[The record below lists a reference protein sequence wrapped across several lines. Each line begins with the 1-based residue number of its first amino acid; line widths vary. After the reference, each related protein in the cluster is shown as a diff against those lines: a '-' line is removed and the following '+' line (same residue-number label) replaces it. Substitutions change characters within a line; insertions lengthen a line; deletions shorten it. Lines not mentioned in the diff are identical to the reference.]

1 MRFGH
6 NSNVKIG
13 EALYHVQTED
23 RGETHAI
30 IDTTVHYH
38 GRVLHRRTSKY
49 SDLLPLDAERE
60 RTLEHRVS
68 SQHHT
73 VMEELRAGLL
83 KMPEHLP
90 SAAKAPASG
99 DGNAASGSTG
109 ATTAPASDAIHVEL
123 MNARSWLAAKR
134 ATLQVLVR
142 QKQGGSVVAGA
153 KVVARIDGAAERA
166 EFSAE
171 TGAQGQAQIEFEMP
185 RLTGGD
191 CALVIEAKRGSAR
204 GHLRFQLRAKPKVP
218 APG

>member
-6 NSNVKIG
+6 NTNVTIG

-49 SDLLPLDAERE
+49 LDLLPLDAERE
-60 RTLEHRVS
+60 HTLERRVS

-73 VMEELRAGLL
+73 VIEELRSGALR
-83 KMPEHLP
+83 MPQHLP
-90 SAAKAPASG
+90 SVAKAPASADGKSGAATDAAKRAPG
-99 DGNAASGSTG
+99 DALV
-109 ATTAPASDAIHVEL
+109 VEL
-123 MNARSWLAAKR
+123 MNARTWLAGKR

-142 QKQGGSVVAGA
+142 GKQNGSAVTGA
-153 KVVARIDGAAERA
+153 QVTARMDGAAERA

-185 RLTGGD
+185 RLAGGD
-191 CALVIEAKRGSAR
+191 CALVIEAKRGEAR
-204 GHLRFQLRAKPKVP
+204 GQLRFQLRAKPKVP
-218 APG
+218 AAG